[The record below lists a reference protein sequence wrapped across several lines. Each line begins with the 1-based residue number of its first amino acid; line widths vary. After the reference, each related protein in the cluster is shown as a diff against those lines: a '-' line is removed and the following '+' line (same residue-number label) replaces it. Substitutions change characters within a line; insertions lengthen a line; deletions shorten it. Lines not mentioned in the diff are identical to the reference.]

1 MQNDLKHHST
11 VRNIIQ
17 KLQPTIQSFRYAN
30 KFLPTKQMLNLYN
43 SQILPHLM
51 YAVTIWGSSTLNK
64 TYLQPLFRTQK
75 KIVRLIKNAPP
86 RTHTRPLFNELQI
99 LNIYNL

>member
-1 MQNDLKHHST
+1 MQNDLKIHST
-11 VRNIIQ
+11 VLNIIK
-17 KLQPTIQSFRYAN
+17 KLQPTFQSFRYAN

-43 SQILPHLM
+43 SQILHHLM

-75 KIVRLIKNAPP
+75 KIVDS
-86 RTHTRPLFNELQI
+86 
-99 LNIYNL
+99 